1 MAQETEVHE
10 PPARRQA
17 SPPQTLTEQTPQVQ
31 ASPVDTPPMQTSQ
44 PRPPALS
51 ERDLKWREFRS
62 RNPRFRMFLII
73 GIVVLLV
80 AGFFLWR
87 YFSSYESTD
96 DAQIDGHLNPVSSR
110 VSGHIQKLLVDDNQY
125 VQAGQPLVQIDPSD
139 YQVLVARAEADYD
152 NAVATARSAGVN
164 VPITTT
170 STGSQLSSA
179 AAEVVTAEANL
190 LATRQQTEA
199 ANAQL
204 VQADAN
210 NVKAQND
217 LARYK
222 QLISKQE
229 ISQQQYDQAYAA
241 AQAGAAGVDAARA
254 GAAAAQAQV
263 RAAQSR
269 VAQAEANLRAAQ
281 TGPQQVAATRSRA
294 QSALALVEQKK
305 AELNA
310 AKLNLQYTT
319 VIAPVNGFV
328 TNRTAEA
335 GQNIQPGQE
344 LMRVVNLDDIWVTA
358 NFKETQLRQMRVGQQ
373 VTIHVDTT
381 GKDYKGHM
389 HSIAGASGAITSL
402 LPPENATGNF
412 VKVVQRIPVK
422 IIFDRGETKEHVLRP
437 GMSVEPK
444 VWLR

>member
-1 MAQETEVHE
+1 MAQQTETQERPLQSQVAQ
-10 PPARRQA
+10 PMQMPQA
-17 SPPQTLTEQTPQVQ
+17 QTPQG
-31 ASPVDTPPMQTSQ
+31 Q
-44 PRPPALS
+44 PQQSRQPALS
-51 ERDLKWREFRS
+51 ERDMKWREFRS

-96 DAQIDGHLNPVSSR
+96 DAQIDGHLNPVSAR
-110 VSGHIQKLLVDDNQY
+110 VSGHVQKLLVDDNQY
-125 VQAGQPLVQIDPSD
+125 VQAGQPLVQIDPPD
-139 YQVLVARAEADYD
+139 YQVLVAKAQGDYD
-152 NAVATARSAGVN
+152 NAVATARAAGVD

-170 STGSQLSSA
+170 STTSQLSGA
-179 AAEVVTAEANL
+179 AADVETARANL
-190 LATRQQTEA
+190 LAARQQIDA

-222 QLISKQE
+222 QLVSKQE
-229 ISQQQYDQAYAA
+229 ISQQQYDEAYAA
-241 AQAGAAGVDAARA
+241 AQAGAAVVDAARS
-254 GAAAAQAQV
+254 GVAAAQQQV
-263 RAAQSR
+263 KAAQGR
-269 VAQAEANLRAAQ
+269 VASAEATLRSAQ
-281 TGPQQVAATRSRA
+281 TGPQQVAVIRSRA

-305 AELNA
+305 AELDA

-319 VIAPVNGFV
+319 VVSPVSGFV
-328 TNRTAEA
+328 TNRTVEA
-335 GQNIQPGQE
+335 GQNVQPGQE
-344 LMRVVNLDDIWVTA
+344 LMRIINLDDIWVTA
-358 NFKETQLRQMRVGQQ
+358 NFKETQLRRMRINQP
-373 VTIHVDTT
+373 VTIHADTT
-381 GKDYKGHM
+381 GKDYKGHVQ
-389 HSIAGASGAITSL
+389 SFSGASGAITSL

-422 IIFDRGETKEHVLRP
+422 ITFDLGETKAHDLRP